1 MKIMRELGK
10 IITVKPEPETTP
22 SLTDIIQ
29 KEKAVQTVSEYLF
42 KPALSAHFRRIFD
55 CVINRKGQGFWVQAE
70 YGAGKTHCIGALV
83 DLLVWREAGVWE
95 HIRDPELKADYG
107 GALSKAKWFP
117 IAFSLRGMGQ
127 PGDGDS
133 LMRVFEEQI
142 RESIKMFAPEL
153 DEQVRITSAELA
165 DQWHTGDAT
174 EDEKAAVKSFFNR
187 EHKCSADDY
196 RSKSGPKKFG
206 QELVR
211 SKLPAGRLRGKFKE
225 RFAHIYEQIT
235 KLGGYDG
242 LLFVVDE
249 FRSWQDRHAPGTPAY
264 AEDEEVLETL
274 AYVLPMQHLNII
286 TIIASQGDMPQKL
299 SGGGEG
305 DRFVPL
311 YLLADKNKGDF
322 GDIVAFRARELE
334 KGAATDIKDYFDYC
348 RKEYKFIKQAN
359 ISLDAFA
366 NIFPFQPRCFEVMRN
381 ITQNSEKHN
390 LPTARSAI
398 RMAWQTLSNP
408 KLLKG
413 KRLITLADIIDTD
426 ELRKGLNHEHYRDA
440 YLNLQGAI
448 DQLPDLDV
456 GPEERDQCKA
466 ILQTLL
472 LWALSLPDN
481 LRDGLTAQEVAE
493 AAWLNDDAVGAK
505 DHAEHLLELLIQNGF
520 PLRKEKKSR
529 SGQEVPVYSYELSAM
544 QAQPSKFFSPL
555 KKKFIANAQRQDEKW
570 VESLFW
576 DLTMITPEAQAELQ
590 VNGGLFAPFAP
601 PDQRSALERQSNHPP
616 KYSLPYCSAASTRRV
631 HRVAYGGEVVVCDR
645 WRDEFGEEIK
655 HTDQHFRLVYL
666 TAKPAESDDKITA
679 ALKDTRVAICRPE
692 LLTSETRDALADLLA
707 AEEMKKNCAAPSQ
720 GALRDYAD
728 SKRRD
733 AIKAILKCQQ
743 DEFRRGKVV
752 TQKGYG
758 IKAVQVFAE
767 LKDRE
772 ESLAGVLL
780 EKAYDTPL
788 FSPKELKK
796 DFTDADAR
804 KLFAGLFTK
813 EPANAEKDAVTNF
826 GPGLELVVKS
836 HPTEFKPDHSQA
848 LAKIREALS
857 GLPDKAVND
866 LKTVF
871 CRPPYALTQEMATLY
886 VFALVRSGA
895 WELELNK
902 AAPVPLVNGK
912 PLPGNK
918 LTAHTLGLVKWNTQL
933 DKALLGAR
941 IFASTQKG
949 WDEVLPYAR
958 VLDDALKP
966 AATPDEELQRNE
978 QLVAILTNL
987 KAEVPEVES
996 GVAALATKLGGA
1008 VPKPFA
1014 ELCARLKA
1022 LATSES
1028 YQQFDAAVRES
1039 YADAPKFKDAYVDYA
1054 KARKVRDRGTEIG
1067 SARDYLTAACEIGPD
1082 LKLRRD
1088 TLLGQ
1093 LKFDGLFSQPHL
1105 IPPRLDSFN
1114 QWKEDYVQAYRKG
1127 HRAFYENLDKLA
1139 KSADSLRPRAIALS
1153 RLNSITELGP
1163 AYSGTANI
1171 TDDFAK
1177 LEDTLWPCPDA
1188 AEAEVEG
1195 ANAICPKCQWTPEK
1209 PVPQANHDRLAQAV
1223 TQGLTDRLQR
1233 LKDASISAIL
1243 KKADGEQGRADLK
1256 ALLEIIQLANADKLA
1271 DVMTDELAKFL
1282 RQLLQEANIVQE
1294 SVSLAPIL
1302 QKIGAIEEDR
1312 VDEAVSKF
1320 TGLLKNAIKDAKARH
1335 GAGKRVRVFL
1345 RMDDGGSQPP
1355 A

>member
-1 MKIMRELGK
+1 MRELGK

-95 HIRDPELKADYG
+95 HIRDLELKADYG

-117 IAFSLRGMGQ
+117 VAFSLRGMGQ

-153 DEQVRITSAELA
+153 DEPVKITSAELA
-165 DQWHTGDAT
+165 DQWYGGDAT
-174 EDEKAAVKSFFNR
+174 EDEKAAVKNFFNR

-196 RSKSGPKKFG
+196 RSKNGPKKFG

-225 RFAHIYEQIT
+225 RFAYIYEQIT

-242 LLFVVDE
+242 ILFVVDE

-322 GDIVAFRARELE
+322 GDIVAFRARELG

-472 LWALSLPDN
+472 LWALSLPEN

-520 PLRKEKKSR
+520 PVRKEKKSR
-529 SGQEVPVYSYELSAM
+529 GGQEVGVYSYELSAM

-616 KYSLPYCSAASTRRV
+616 KYSLPYRSAASTRRV

-666 TAKPAESDDKITA
+666 TSKPAEGDDKITA
-679 ALKDTRVAICRPE
+679 ALKDTRLRKLDEGLAAFVKAGPEQFGKGARSVHGFLRETIDVAQLKAGTLPGRVWVLVFDGMRFDSWETVVKPLLAEHFEVKDAPYFCVLPSFTAYARTGLLAGALPTEWKGYKGGYSDSEQQLFAINMGLTAQEAKTNLRFVTEADTTKARAKLAFTDKEAAPLNVLIYPVSDDACHEFGGDLASFNNKIRSDIVGNKSEGVRGILDDLLKRIGPQDTVVLTSDHGFVELLPGDGVEVAAAEAAKVGKTLEATVRWRYIEGFAPTNVPGAVAVSVGSEAVWMAPARQWFCREGNKDTPRYTHGGLSLAEVVIPGVVLRRVTAKEARAELVDLPVVIPADEDAVVDVPVTIRNGGNCEVEFELRVLNNLGEE
-692 LLTSETRDALADLLA
+692 LLTKRGLLAPATTATETARVLAKYKETNDRETDPNNTVTAVTVRLRHTDLQGAWRDALDGLITVPVKVDPKP
-707 AEEMKKNCAAPSQ
+707 MK
-720 GALRDYAD
+720 
-728 SKRRD
+728 
-733 AIKAILKCQQ
+733 
-743 DEFRRGKVV
+743 
-752 TQKGYG
+752 
-758 IKAVQVFAE
+758 
-767 LKDRE
+767 
-772 ESLAGVLL
+772 L
-780 EKAYDTPL
+780 ET
-788 FSPKELKK
+788 
-796 DFTDADAR
+796 
-804 KLFAGLFTK
+804 
-813 EPANAEKDAVTNF
+813 
-826 GPGLELVVKS
+826 
-836 HPTEFKPDHSQA
+836 
-848 LAKIREALS
+848 
-857 GLPDKAVND
+857 
-866 LKTVF
+866 
-871 CRPPYALTQEMATLY
+871 
-886 VFALVRSGA
+886 
-895 WELELNK
+895 
-902 AAPVPLVNGK
+902 
-912 PLPGNK
+912 
-918 LTAHTLGLVKWNTQL
+918 
-933 DKALLGAR
+933 
-941 IFASTQKG
+941 
-949 WDEVLPYAR
+949 
-958 VLDDALKP
+958 DALK
-966 AATPDEELQRNE
+966 
-978 QLVAILTNL
+978 
-987 KAEVPEVES
+987 S
-996 GVAALATKLGGA
+996 
-1008 VPKPFA
+1008 
-1014 ELCARLKA
+1014 
-1022 LATSES
+1022 
-1028 YQQFDAAVRES
+1028 FD
-1039 YADAPKFKDAYVDYA
+1039 D
-1054 KARKVRDRGTEIG
+1054 I
-1067 SARDYLTAACEIGPD
+1067 
-1082 LKLRRD
+1082 
-1088 TLLGQ
+1088 
-1093 LKFDGLFSQPHL
+1093 
-1105 IPPRLDSFN
+1105 
-1114 QWKEDYVQAYRKG
+1114 
-1127 HRAFYENLDKLA
+1127 
-1139 KSADSLRPRAIALS
+1139 
-1153 RLNSITELGP
+1153 
-1163 AYSGTANI
+1163 
-1171 TDDFAK
+1171 
-1177 LEDTLWPCPDA
+1177 
-1188 AEAEVEG
+1188 
-1195 ANAICPKCQWTPEK
+1195 
-1209 PVPQANHDRLAQAV
+1209 
-1223 TQGLTDRLQR
+1223 
-1233 LKDASISAIL
+1233 
-1243 KKADGEQGRADLK
+1243 
-1256 ALLEIIQLANADKLA
+1256 
-1271 DVMTDELAKFL
+1271 
-1282 RQLLQEANIVQE
+1282 
-1294 SVSLAPIL
+1294 
-1302 QKIGAIEEDR
+1302 
-1312 VDEAVSKF
+1312 
-1320 TGLLKNAIKDAKARH
+1320 
-1335 GAGKRVRVFL
+1335 
-1345 RMDDGGSQPP
+1345 
-1355 A
+1355 